1 MLLTGNNLLKDQEAI
16 DLRKLLV
23 RHLWQTLT
31 LRGTVAGFCKK
42 RNVVL
47 L

>member
-1 MLLTGNNLLKDQEAI
+1 MLMGNNLLKDQEAI

-31 LRGTVAGFCKK
+31 LRGTLTGFCKTW
-42 RNVVL
+42 NVVL